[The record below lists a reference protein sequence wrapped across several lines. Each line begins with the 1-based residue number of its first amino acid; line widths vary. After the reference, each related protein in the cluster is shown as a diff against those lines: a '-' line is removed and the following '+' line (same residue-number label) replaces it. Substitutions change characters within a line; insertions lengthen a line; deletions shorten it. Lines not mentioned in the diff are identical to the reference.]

1 MSSGNNLSEIEFTK
15 RAIKQ
20 LREPPN
26 KGIHNKYSGF
36 NDAFRE
42 YFDKDPLE
50 AIKQFEKQGKVVK
63 EPVRDGW
70 MLYLPSEAP
79 EKSIT
84 QRTIEK
90 IISGDS
96 GEQSSKTEKPAT
108 DKQSSKKWIPLVVD
122 DKGAHE
128 TTEYALTSGP
138 KRVWLKE
145 FSDGGR
151 KIKLKSVYISK
162 EDVKKMDR
170 IKTEWSWDQETKSW
184 EINADNLAYVID
196 HFVNLNYNIAVSP
209 SLSHLIIE
217 DSPLK
222 VEYLEEVGQK
232 GAEPIDEGSQ
242 PEEKTPSKSKKK
254 DIRYKVKDP
263 TTKTPD
269 DEEFI
274 NKARANIKKPMSKLT
289 PIDVMNIWDR
299 LESGENCESVS
310 RDYPVS
316 SGAINGIRNKNSWSW
331 LTDAIQIGNKEKY
344 KGILATL
351 NYLIVFKE
359 KEEGID
365 EEFLRKVLKRIDLYD
380 TKLSPLDVI
389 DIWERLELGDDP
401 DYIADNYPVG
411 PGAIKNIKH
420 GSNWTWLTDKL
431 SGGDSRKYKRFIK
444 AKLLEEGKSLEGT
457 NFEKYKILDKKFVK
471 RAWEKLYE
479 NSFEFPAENLIDIWE
494 EFESGKTFGEIARE
508 HKVDRKQVKN
518 ICLKDTF
525 EWLTKKLGKSN
536 NEKYRG
542 MIVALE
548 ESIDEEEVPGKLDEG
563 KDETKKEEQNYSQ
576 EDSRSKDVLRIVKSQ
591 YNFDDTEKDVDEAE
605 GNKGD
610 VGSSEDSFK
619 PGDIVEHSLGMKG
632 KVQKVEGGNLLVKVG
647 PHASRKWM
655 KKVCTFVKEGK

>member
-1 MSSGNNLSEIEFTK
+1 MKSGNNLSEIEFIRK
-15 RAIKQ
+15 AIKQ
-20 LREPPN
+20 LREQPN

-50 AIKQFEKQGKVVK
+50 ALQRFEKQGKVVK

-70 MLYLPSEAP
+70 MLYLPSDAP

-122 DKGAHE
+122 DEGAHE

-196 HFVNLNYNIAVSP
+196 HFVNLNYDIAVSP

-217 DSPLK
+217 DLPLN
-222 VEYLEEVGQK
+222 VEYLEEVEQE
-232 GAEPIDEGSQ
+232 GAEPIYEGAQ
-242 PEEKTPSKSKKK
+242 PEEKASSRTRKKVDK
-254 DIRYKVKDP
+254 YKVKKP
-263 TTKTPD
+263 TTKNPD
-269 DEEFI
+269 DELFI

-299 LESGENCESVS
+299 LESGKNYKSVS
-310 RDYPVS
+310 KDYPVS
-316 SGAINGIRNKNSWSW
+316 SGTINGIRNKDNWSW
-331 LTDAIQIGNKEKY
+331 LTDAIQTGNKEKY
-344 KGILATL
+344 KGILSTL
-351 NYLIVFKE
+351 NYLILFKE
-359 KEEGID
+359 KEEID
-365 EEFLRKVLKRIDLYD
+365 KTVVKKALKRVDLYD

-401 DYIADNYPVG
+401 DYIAEDYPVG

-431 SGGDSRKYKRFIK
+431 SGGDNRKYKRFIK
-444 AKLLEEGKSLEGT
+444 SKLIEEGKTSERA

-479 NSFEFPAENLIDIWE
+479 NSFEFPAENVIDIWE

-525 EWLTKKLGKSN
+525 EWLTKKLGKSD

-542 MIVALE
+542 MIIALE
-548 ESIDEEEVPGKLDEG
+548 ESIDEEEIPGKLNEE
-563 KDETKKEEQNYSQ
+563 DETKEEEKNYRQ
-576 EDSRSKDVLRIVKSQ
+576 KDGRSRDVLRFVKSQ
-591 YNFDDTEKDVDEAE
+591 YNFNDSEKEVDNPK
-605 GNKGD
+605 GNKVD
-610 VGSSEDSFK
+610 TDSSEDSFK

-632 KVQKVEGGNLLVKVG
+632 KVQKIEGGTLLVKVG
-647 PHASRKWM
+647 PHDSRKWM